1 MQSWLDGLKAQKQAA
16 ARRRIARKHD
26 CFHFGRAAPISWV
39 AIAPDPMH
47 GVQNVANQ
55 ILKRFV
61 WKPLRYDAKSTMQL
75 YNLCYT
81 LCNTSLACVMHY
93 TPITHV

>member
-1 MQSWLDGLKAQKQAA
+1 MGNGGDRDGLPGYPYA
-16 ARRRIARKHD
+16 KH
-26 CFHFGRAAPISWV
+26 R
-39 AIAPDPMH
+39 
-47 GVQNVANQ
+47 
-55 ILKRFV
+55 LTK
-61 WKPLRYDAKSTMQL
+61 LTMQL